1 MHDPMAPIRAEV
13 LAQPEPEQ
21 VEYAL
26 DLMAY
31 YLAPLPAFYEG
42 CADMGLALANSE
54 LRMLHAMD
62 AKRGRYV
69 SLDALLAARCV
80 DAHTDDWPSPDRVVS
95 GVAMIRRRL
104 EKLRLPVEITT
115 WRGVGYCLEAP
126 NTFRFEEGVVPRPAA
141 PAVLK

>member
-13 LAQPEPEQ
+13 MAQPEGER

-26 DLMAY
+26 DLLSY

-42 CADMGLALANSE
+42 CADMGLTLANAE

-69 SLDALLAARCV
+69 SLDALLSARCLDV
-80 DAHTDDWPSPDRVVS
+80 TSDDWPSPDRVVS
-95 GVAMIRRRL
+95 GVAMIRRQL
-104 EKLRLPVEITT
+104 ERLRLPVEITT

-126 NTFRFEEGVVPRPAA
+126 NTFRFEDGVVPQVAA
-141 PAVLK
+141 PAVLT